1 MDYKQK
7 LMQDIETRLK
17 TTMIGSLARF
27 EQSFAHLWEEPSRQ
41 QQEYL
46 DLWEY
51 TRNSILNNGNK
62 QIRLALEDLSDA
74 LYKTYK
80 TTHTYNFNKE
90 LGDDNENKNI

>member
-1 MDYKQK
+1 MTHIDRIIT
-7 LMQDIETRLK
+7 DIEIKFK

-27 EQSFAHLWEEPSRQ
+27 EESFGHLWEEEGPD

-62 QIRLALEDLSDA
+62 QMRAAINELSNTF
-74 LYKTYK
+74 LNSHKSKITYK
-80 TTHTYNFNKE
+80 FNNRNE
-90 LGDDNENKNI
+90 GDQ

>member
-1 MDYKQK
+1 MEQQKQIIN
-7 LMQDIETRLK
+7 DIETRLK

-27 EQSFAHLWEEPSRQ
+27 EQSFGHLWEEPGPD

-62 QIRLALEDLSDA
+62 QIRLALDNLSSFF
-74 LYKTYK
+74 YRTYRTK
-80 TTHTYNFNKE
+80 QFYHFNKE
-90 LGDDNENKNI
+90 PGDNR

>member
-1 MDYKQK
+1 MEHQKQI
-7 LMQDIETRLK
+7 LSDIETRLK

-27 EQSFAHLWEEPSRQ
+27 EQSFGHLWEEPGPD

-62 QIRLALEDLSDA
+62 QIRLALDSLSSFF
-74 LYKTYK
+74 YRSYRTKQVY
-80 TTHTYNFNKE
+80 HFNKE
-90 LGDDNENKNI
+90 PGDNR

>member
-1 MDYKQK
+1 MTHIDKIIA
-7 LMQDIETRLK
+7 DIEIKFK

-27 EQSFAHLWEEPSRQ
+27 EESFGHLWEEEGPD

-62 QIRLALEDLSDA
+62 QMRAATNELANTFVSSHQS
-74 LYKTYK
+74 KITYK
-80 TTHTYNFNKE
+80 FNTRNE
-90 LGDDNENKNI
+90 GDQ

>member
-1 MDYKQK
+1 MAPIQHIIA
-7 LMQDIETRLK
+7 DIETKFK

-27 EQSFAHLWEEPSRQ
+27 EESFGHLWEEDGPD

-62 QIRLALEDLSDA
+62 QMRAAINELSNT
-74 LYKTYK
+74 LIGSQKSSITYK
-80 TTHTYNFNKE
+80 FNNRNE
-90 LGDDNENKNI
+90 GDRR

>member
-1 MDYKQK
+1 MHNQHK
-7 LMQDIETRLK
+7 LIHDIETKFK

-27 EQSFAHLWEEPSRQ
+27 EEAFGHLWEEEGPD

-62 QIRLALEDLSDA
+62 QMRAALDELSSVVFG
-74 LYKTYK
+74 TYK
-80 TTHTYNFNKE
+80 TKYTYKFHNRNN
-90 LGDDNENKNI
+90 GD